1 MGDGPVTYTPLTR
14 YYAVLFMALLVLGLV
29 GLDLARYGLVV
40 LGLDPAMWLAE
51 SIAVL
56 LCVTITSILIAH
68 RMRGLLSYSEPE
80 WRFEVREVSLSEY
93 SSMVHEYRRAYVHM
107 LRHVDLPLLVTAAVV
122 AVTAV
127 FFPFGL
133 LSLSPYSLQYAPLV
147 FGVLVIVYGLIVSR
161 FAYQVIPTAAS
172 DALSFTPVSSLKH
185 GVRLLSHNPA
195 ISWWGVRVRIGEH
208 GGYFTLRDATPL
220 GRIEGIEADAEV
232 EIQMDGSQPALA
244 RARIVSTGEVF
255 ETDIGENPAEA
266 LRETLVRAVTAYAKS
281 CGDAS
286 IIADAVSDLGI
297 QTSTELISF
306 RDPDGSEE

>member
-1 MGDGPVTYTPLTR
+1 MDVMVTQRRT
-14 YYAVLFMALLVLGLV
+14 AI
-29 GLDLARYGLVV
+29 
-40 LGLDPAMWLAE
+40 DPAMWLAE

-147 FGVLVIVYGLIVSR
+147 FGVLVIVYGLVVSR
-161 FAYQVIPTAAS
+161 FEYQVIPTAAS

-232 EIQMDGSQPALA
+232 EIQMEGSQPALA